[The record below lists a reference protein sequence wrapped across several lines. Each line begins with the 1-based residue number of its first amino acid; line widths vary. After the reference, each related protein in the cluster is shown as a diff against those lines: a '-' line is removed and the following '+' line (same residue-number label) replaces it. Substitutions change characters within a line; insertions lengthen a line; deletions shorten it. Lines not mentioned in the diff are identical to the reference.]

1 MKIKSA
7 LALLT
12 ASFCAFAAPAQT
24 EAEWN
29 VRNGFRPWT
38 RIANAKKSVTPEGL
52 KIEVLRND
60 PFLTAKPLRLDPAK
74 YNCVE
79 IEYKAEGTAPY
90 EYAVLYY
97 SADGKFSEKQSVYFK
112 NLACD
117 GKWRTRR
124 EFIPD
129 LKTWNSLGT
138 VTALRFDPLGKNKG
152 TFTLKS
158 LRLLKAGKLTS
169 SGHIPNPGFEQREN
183 DGIRG
188 WTGTGKLSA
197 ERPHSGKYC
206 LETPEKTVMSVQD
219 VMVLLKPNC
228 TYRLSVWH
236 RNDIPDGEVYFGLRE
251 SLSKD
256 KLVSK
261 THLDLHKYYVTPN
274 QSNWKQLSMVF
285 KTSSKTVAAR
295 VFISSDNR
303 GTGCAWWDDIRLEEI
318 KEELPPFTL
327 KPYPAVVTFVD
338 HENAI
343 AKKEKKRIFLMPEKP
358 EDLPLEFSFDR
369 SAADGSLLLE
379 LTGEGKSF
387 FRQKIEIGRKEKL
400 EIRLPIASLENG
412 VYRLNAVF
420 TSPTG
425 KKHAESKRIWRL
437 PYTVKERKFEPVKTS
452 SVDSDGRFLVNGKPF
467 RYTRFSH
474 FPRLGGRLDDKL
486 RNADWV
492 AYAIRDYGVALA
504 SFSSWSIP
512 ELLKADLR
520 TSMPKE
526 KMAEIVIGAV
536 RRHLDNC
543 RKAGLYSGMDI
554 RQVFSPDRSGKILD
568 FELVCMVVRGIKD
581 HPALLFYGFDE
592 PELYT
597 KLPQEKVRELFD
609 LVKKED
615 PNRIVSINLCQHW
628 RFKDFAYSD
637 LASYDNYPYPA
648 SGLMEIVNLNR
659 KILEARPGRP
669 LVSIMQAFNY
679 LGMPVPPQDFLR
691 AELFVNIID
700 GSCGVSAYAWDEFR
714 RCMLNEPELQANMKL
729 ICHIDRE
736 IDRLTL
742 GVKRETL
749 KVKGSHSGFSAQ
761 KRGDIFLLV
770 NYSDSES
777 CKLEFPVSGKH
788 AEDLFDP
795 ELKPTIAN
803 GICRIVLPPYGTA
816 ALKVK

>member
-1 MKIKSA
+1 MKIRTVFIL
-7 LALLT
+7 LAILT
-12 ASFCAFAAPAQT
+12 TFAASAQN

-29 VRNGFRPWT
+29 VKNGFQAWS
-38 RIANAKKSVTPEGL
+38 RIANARKSLTPEGL

-60 PFLTAKPLRLDPAK
+60 PFLTAKPLEIDPTK

-79 IEYKAEGTAPY
+79 IEYKAEGTTPY

-97 SADGKFSEKQSVYFK
+97 SADGKFSEKQSVYLK
-112 NLACD
+112 NLVCD

-124 EFIPD
+124 EYIHD

-138 VTALRFDPLGKNKG
+138 ITALRFDPLGRNKG
-152 TFTLKS
+152 IFILKS
-158 LRLLKAGKLTS
+158 LRLLKAEKLKS
-169 SGHIPNPGFEQREN
+169 SYAIPNPNFEQLEN
-183 DGIRG
+183 DRILG
-188 WTGTGKLSA
+188 WSGPGKLSA
-197 ERPHSGKYC
+197 DRPHSGRYC
-206 LETPEKTVMSVQD
+206 LETPGKTAMYVQD
-219 VMVLLKPNC
+219 VMVFLKPDCN
-228 TYRLSVWH
+228 YRMSVWH

-251 SLSKD
+251 SVSNE

-274 QSNWKQLSMVF
+274 QSDWKQLSMVF
-285 KTSSKTVAAR
+285 KTSPKTVAAR

-327 KPYPAVVTFVD
+327 KPYPAVVTFAD
-338 HENAI
+338 HDNAI
-343 AKKEKKRIFLMPEKP
+343 AKKEKKRIFMAPEKP
-358 EDLPLEFSFDR
+358 EDMPLEISFDR

-379 LTGEGKSF
+379 LTGQGKSF
-387 FRQKIEIGRKEKL
+387 FREKIEIGRKEKL
-400 EIRLPIASLENG
+400 EIKLPIASLEKG

-420 TSPTG
+420 SSPAG

-452 SVDSDGRFLVNGKPF
+452 SADSDKHFLVNGKPF
-467 RYTRFSH
+467 RYVRFSH
-474 FPRLGGRLDDKL
+474 FPRLGGSLNNKPETTEF
-486 RNADWV
+486 V
-492 AYAIRDYGVALA
+492 AYARRDFGVTLS

-520 TSMPKE
+520 TTMPKE

-543 RKAGLYSGMDI
+543 RNAGLYSGMDI

-568 FELVCMVVRGIKD
+568 FELVRMVVRGIKD

-609 LVKKED
+609 MVKKED
-615 PNRIVSINLCQHW
+615 PNHIISINLCQHW

-659 KILEARPGRP
+659 KIHEARPGRP

-736 IDRLTL
+736 IDRLTQ
-742 GVKRETL
+742 GIKRETL

-761 KRGDIFLLV
+761 KRGNLCLLV
-770 NYSDSES
+770 NWSDSEL
-777 CKLEFPVSGKH
+777 CTLEFPVSGKQ
-788 AEDLFDP
+788 AEDLFDS
-795 ELKPTIAN
+795 ELKPVIAN